1 LVKYKRIAY
10 TSLAALDLTEQ
21 QLRDI
26 HAAARDLN
34 GIDGVSGLLLFNGT
48 HFLQWIEG
56 PPQAIDELV
65 ERLRRDPRHS
75 AFEIREESHSDE
87 RLFGDWSMELV
98 RVKGRVLSSREDLFD
113 LLPAELP
120 PAVRDRIAAMAEQV
134 SADVEL

>member
-1 LVKYKRIAY
+1 MKYKRIAY

-21 QLRDI
+21 QLCDI

-56 PPQAIDELV
+56 PPEAIDDLV
-65 ERLRRDPRHS
+65 ERLRRDDRHS
-75 AFEIREESHSDE
+75 AFEIREESFADE

-98 RVKGRVLSSREDLFD
+98 RVKGQVLSSRDDLVQM
-113 LLPAELP
+113 LPAELP
-120 PAVRDRIAAMAEQV
+120 PVVRDRFVAMAEKV
-134 SADVEL
+134 SAEVEL